1 MKRIEN
7 DEQYQKSLD
16 WLVERSK
23 MLANPLVDLAEKA
36 RVRALYDAVEREVIR
51 YRMPHILETTNSA
64 LDALLD

>member
-7 DEQYQKSLD
+7 DEQYHKSLD

-23 MLANPLVDLAEKA
+23 MLANPLLDPAEKT
-36 RVRALYDAVEREVIR
+36 RLHALYEAVEREVIR